1 MVDSTENDGH
11 AEPIMDYIISWCL
24 RWAMQDYANT
34 KSILYNYCKRMLCI
48 LLKENNVD
56 TISFTDVKTWK
67 QYYKIDLW
75 VEAILLKNNIEEKH
89 AILIENKYYTPL
101 HLTKDDDGQYK
112 NQLEVYR
119 KKFDKYYKEQSKDW
133 ETHYAL
139 ITCIDRNDEKFSQYE
154 EAYNYGYEIYSFYEL
169 LDGHSE
175 ETESDIFN
183 EFWLKW

>member
-75 VEAILLKNNIEEKH
+75 VEAILLKI
-89 AILIENKYYTPL
+89 I
-101 HLTKDDDGQYK
+101 
-112 NQLEVYR
+112 
-119 KKFDKYYKEQSKDW
+119 
-133 ETHYAL
+133 
-139 ITCIDRNDEKFSQYE
+139 
-154 EAYNYGYEIYSFYEL
+154 
-169 LDGHSE
+169 
-175 ETESDIFN
+175 
-183 EFWLKW
+183 

>member
-34 KSILYNYCKRMLCI
+34 KLILHNYCKRMLCI
-48 LLKENNVD
+48 LLKEENVAN
-56 TISFTDVKTWK
+56 ISFTDVKTWK

-75 VEAILLKNNIEEKH
+75 VEAILLKNSIEEKH

-119 KKFDKYYKEQSKDW
+119 KKFDNYYNDQPNDW
-133 ETHYAL
+133 KTHYAL

-169 LDGHSE
+169 LAGHSE

-183 EFWLKW
+183 EFWLRW